1 MLIGVIE
8 ERRREEDKMELVE
21 LEEAIA
27 NLERMD
33 LARVLV

>member
-1 MLIGVIE
+1 MLIGVIV
-8 ERRREEDKMELVE
+8 ERMKEEDGMELVE

-27 NLERMD
+27 SLDRMD